1 MNDRLNDLRKGGGA
15 PSSSNGG
22 TYEEGGPTT
31 SPGGTYSL
39 VPRGGGENTEATFM
53 NDFFQCVEMIKSNI
67 VAIQVA
73 TKRVSEIRENVV
85 LSTMAEK
92 EAAYSAELNPLL
104 TETNKKATFIKNMLK
119 RSVSSPLSPS
129 HPTADWRRRHRRR
142 GRRLKPQSCA
152 SERIC

>member
-1 MNDRLNDLRKGGGA
+1 MNDRLGDLRKGGV
-15 PSSSNGG
+15 SGG
-22 TYEEGGPTT
+22 GGGSYEEDGPPT

-39 VPRGGGENTEATFM
+39 VPRAGGENTEAAFM

-73 TKRVSEIRENVV
+73 TKRVSEIRESVV

-119 RSVSSPLSPS
+119 R
-129 HPTADWRRRHRRR
+129 
-142 GRRLKPQSCA
+142 
-152 SERIC
+152 